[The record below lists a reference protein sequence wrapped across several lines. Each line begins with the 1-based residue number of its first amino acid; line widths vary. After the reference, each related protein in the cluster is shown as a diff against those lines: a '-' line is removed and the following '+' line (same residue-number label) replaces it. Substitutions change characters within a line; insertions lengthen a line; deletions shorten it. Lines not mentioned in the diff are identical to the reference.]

1 MPDSFAMGGGGV
13 LPLKVLSGYYG
24 EQNKFNYFQFIK
36 EIITKPN
43 VPDFGGYNTKQMR
56 ENYQATK
63 NKPKVI
69 YKPLINK
76 TPSDPSTILTAMFN
90 IEATLHL
97 ARHQVAV
104 FTDNQ
109 QLFRV
114 TIDIMWDDPATWKHF
129 YLRIGGMH

>member
-1 MPDSFAMGGGGV
+1 MPDSFAMGGGGG

-114 TIDIMWDDPATWKHF
+114 TIDIMWDDPAAWKHF